1 MIPAILRQFDS
12 PMLIPLLGVLI
23 VGFFVWELT
32 VVIRERRRAAKERV
46 KRDSEAD
53 R

>member
-1 MIPAILRQFDS
+1 MIPALLRQFDS
-12 PMLIPLLGVLI
+12 PMLIPLVGVVV

-32 VVIRERRRAAKERV
+32 VVVRERRRAARERIE
-46 KRDSEAD
+46 RDREAD